1 MTWWGW
7 VIGGAILL
15 GAELA
20 FVDAQFYL
28 VFVGTAAIIAG
39 IASAAVPSLASWAQW
54 AVFAV
59 LSIVSM
65 LTFRGRIYARLR
77 GRAPQVRCGPLNE
90 VLTLP
95 APLAPGETCQA
106 EHAGTLWT
114 VRNGTDTPMA
124 SGARAR
130 VTGVEGLTL
139 VVQPDS

>member
-1 MTWWGW
+1 VTWWGW

-28 VFVGTAAIIAG
+28 VFVGTAAIIVG
-39 IASAAVPSLASWAQW
+39 VGAAAAPWFVPWAQW

-65 LTFRGRIYARLR
+65 VTFRARIYAWLR
-77 GRAPQVRCGPLNE
+77 GQSPQVRSGPLNE

-95 APLAPGETCQA
+95 VPLAAGESCQA
-106 EHAGTLWT
+106 EHAGTFWT
-114 VRNGTDTPMA
+114 VRNGGNVAMP

-130 VTGVEGLTL
+130 VTGVQGLIL
-139 VVQPDS
+139 VVQPDA